1 MKKLLLTAVLIGCG
15 SLFFARGAQEIV
27 KTGHWV
33 YDALTS
39 IALDGGYTDFT
50 LRSPMT
56 IQEIETYLAKADYE
70 KLSAAGKKQ
79 FDRIKEYI
87 AFEPAVSVGE
97 DIFKISMTADLNL
110 EGYYKSSKNL
120 DWNFDRYS
128 RKHVITAPMTMNAGN
143 YASFGMETILGQNN
157 AAMAKHDNY
166 SNVPLMVDD
175 CDLDFPDFAY
185 FATGAKLTEKTGVG
199 LQIAKGE
206 SSFNRS
212 LSGSVTESEY
222 FTGSTYVDFC
232 IYSPDFRY
240 KMNVEQFNV
249 DKYMY
254 THEWGV
260 IFWNKLQLTAREALL
275 VYAPLELRYLNTIG
289 IYHGFAPWRDYDH
302 TEKGTLT
309 TGGESHT
316 CDLLS
321 FKVEYTPAKHTRLY
335 GVFAMDQFQM
345 PNENSD
351 TDCTPRAMAFQ
362 AGSESNIPYGEGYVH
377 LWLEGTYTDPFMYI
391 KGSPNWSL
399 MRSYRESVSTKR
411 NRAIY
416 EWYGTPWGPDTA
428 GGQLALSYEVPGKWS
443 LGFDY
448 LFKACGEYSGMNVF
462 DLLNKG
468 KKSSDCYNENNRNKF
483 DNTSDWVYP
492 RPEEDTEGNKD
503 YTEAKRRQSFTG
515 PHGTVKYVNR
525 LALKGT
531 YFVNSD
537 WSFSVEPS
545 FAAVFNN
552 ENKKGQ
558 NDYGWEVAFS
568 TTYRLLK

>member
-1 MKKLLLTAVLIGCG
+1 MKKTLLAAAIICAGTFL
-15 SLFFARGAQEIV
+15 SARGAQEIV

-33 YDALTS
+33 YDAMTAV
-39 IALDGGYTDFT
+39 ALEGGYTDFT

-56 IQEIETYLAKADYE
+56 IQEISTYLEKTDYE
-70 KLSAAGKKQ
+70 KLSEAGKKQ
-79 FDRIKEYI
+79 FDRIREYI
-87 AFEPAVSVGE
+87 AFEPALSVGE
-97 DIFKISMTADLNL
+97 DVFKISMTADANL
-110 EGYYKSSKNL
+110 EGYYKSNDDL
-120 DWNFDRYS
+120 EWNFDRYG
-128 RKHVITAPMTMNAGN
+128 RKHVITAPMIMNVAD

-157 AAMAKHDNY
+157 AAMAKNDNY
-166 SNVPLMVDD
+166 SNVSLLVDD

-185 FATGAKLTEKTGVG
+185 FAAGAKITEKTGVS

-222 FTGSTYVDFC
+222 FTGSTYVDLSA
-232 IYSPDFRY
+232 YSPNFRY
-240 KMNVEQFNV
+240 KMNVDQFNV

-254 THEWGV
+254 THEWGF

-275 VYAPLELRYLNTIG
+275 VYAPMELRYLNPIG
-289 IYHGFAPWRDYDH
+289 IYHGFAPWRDYDSD
-302 TEKGTLT
+302 GSVT

-321 FKVEYTPAKHTRLY
+321 FKIEYTPAKYTRLY

-345 PNENSD
+345 PNENSE

-362 AGSESNIPYGEGYVH
+362 AGSESYIPYGQGYVH

-399 MRSYRESVSTKR
+399 MRSYRESVSTER
-411 NRAIY
+411 NKAIY

-428 GGQLALSYEVPGKWS
+428 GGQLSVSYEVPAKWS

-448 LFKACGEYSGMNVF
+448 LFKACGEYSGMRVF
-462 DLLNKG
+462 DEYLNKG
-468 KKSSDCYNENNRNKF
+468 KKNSERYNENNRDEF
-483 DNTSDWVYP
+483 NTSGDWVYP
-492 RPEEDTEGNKD
+492 NPDRDKD
-503 YTEAKRRQSFTG
+503 GTSTLSDDAKKRQSYTG

-525 LALKGT
+525 IAIKGT
-531 YFVNSD
+531 YFVNPD
-537 WSFSVEPS
+537 FSVS
-545 FAAVFNN
+545 FCPAFTAVFNN
-552 ENKKGQ
+552 GHVTGNK
-558 NDYGWEVAFS
+558 DYGWEAAIS
-568 TTYRLLK
+568 ATYMILK